1 MVSLTRNENNTN
13 AKKGGLLRLLSAP
26 GRYIKCK
33 VKRIYKKLVKKEPK
47 KAFKVPNILKNELY
61 DEEKL
66 QKKSIDEL
74 KEIAKL
80 RRIENRG
87 KSKKEGL
94 IISILKS
101 ESSNAKCNYMKH
113 FNDNTNVDNNNNNTN
128 VDNNNNNT
136 NDDDNDDTY
145 DDKIRDKISDVR
157 MMLSRLGNIVTKN
170 DRKKIKKK
178 LYEIEKKQNLSDNEK
193 EEIYD
198 HLVNVVNTFD
208 KKEEYKHSDRDDLD
222 YFGIK
227 ELENLFG
234 GTDNNDNYYKP
245 VLVKT
250 SFKDGYKYYES
261 RGDKDKKLSV
271 KQYLY
276 KIMPYLSDLIN
287 ENKAIEN
294 NSNEWKIQINMNV
307 NFVSSNDTGEIRTI
321 FVWSNNEEIRL
332 GNETDDI
339 IKGLINSFLN
349 NYQKEEIILRNGS
362 NFVFESVDLLSYH
375 IHKTSLR
382 RGN

>member
-80 RRIENRG
+80 RWIENRG

-157 MMLSRLGNIVTKN
+157 MILSRLGNIVTKN

-178 LYEIEKKQNLSDNEK
+178 LYEIENKKNLSDKEK
-193 EEIYD
+193 EKNYD
-198 HLVNVVNTFD
+198 N
-208 KKEEYKHSDRDDLD
+208 
-222 YFGIK
+222 
-227 ELENLFG
+227 
-234 GTDNNDNYYKP
+234 
-245 VLVKT
+245 LVK
-250 SFKDGYKYYES
+250 
-261 RGDKDKKLSV
+261 LV
-271 KQYLY
+271 
-276 KIMPYLSDLIN
+276 
-287 ENKAIEN
+287 
-294 NSNEWKIQINMNV
+294 
-307 NFVSSNDTGEIRTI
+307 
-321 FVWSNNEEIRL
+321 
-332 GNETDDI
+332 
-339 IKGLINSFLN
+339 INSIKKKNIN
-349 NYQKEEIILRNGS
+349 NMTVMI
-362 NFVFESVDLLSYH
+362 
-375 IHKTSLR
+375 
-382 RGN
+382 